1 MFDILTTEDFS
12 FRAEVDEYAQVLL
25 HVEVYKS
32 TPRVFKQ
39 MRMLF
44 EDTKEALHLE
54 GFSRMYTITPNKK
67 FVYMVTKGGESK
79 GEFEGNEVIVWEL
92 H

>member
-1 MFDILTTEDFS
+1 MFDILTTDDFS
-12 FRAEVDEYAQVLL
+12 FRAEVDEFAQVLL

-39 MRMLF
+39 MRVVF
-44 EDTKEALHLE
+44 EDAKEALHLE

-67 FVYMVTKGGESK
+67 FVDMVTKGGESK
-79 GEFEGNEVIVWEL
+79 GDFKGNEVIVWEL
-92 H
+92 C